1 MPPKRLNEAL
11 SGVVEDC
18 VNTVGV
24 DLNTASPALL
34 EKVSGVS
41 SAVSKNIVKYREENG
56 AFQSRSELKKV
67 PKLGPK
73 AFEQCAGFLRVSES
87 KNVLD
92 NTAVHPE
99 SYAVAKAL
107 LERCGF
113 TLEDVRAGRLDGL
126 RDKVAQAGEE
136 TLAKQLDTG
145 VPTLRDIVTELLR
158 PGRDPRDELP
168 PPLLRTDVLS
178 MEDLKPGMELM
189 GTVRNVIDFGAF
201 IDIGV
206 HQDGLVH
213 ISPDQR
219 PVHQTP
225 QRGAQGRRHCEGL
238 GALRRRQK
246 EAHFP
251 HHADLRSGR
260 AYGESH
266 VSEAES

>member
-213 ISPDQR
+213 ISQISDRYIKHPSEVLKVGDIVKVWVLSVDTKKKR
-219 PVHQTP
+219 ISLTM
-225 QRGAQGRRHCEGL
+225 RT
-238 GALRRRQK
+238 
-246 EAHFP
+246 
-251 HHADLRSGR
+251 SGQDAPTAR
-260 AYGESH
+260 AT
-266 VSEAES
+266 